1 MDFDHEALSKKTTRD
16 LDDLARQNIRDR
28 FLLRAIF
35 DILIQRDRRTAKET
49 CDWILRE
56 LQRKPRVQPA
66 GMGSWLFRPLM
77 IFIVLLAAAVA
88 FALALAVQAG
98 IIELAW
104 PLSQLSGRS

>member
-1 MDFDHEALSKKTTRD
+1 MDFDHEALGRKSTRD
-16 LDDLARQNIRDR
+16 LDDLARKNIHDR
-28 FLLRAIF
+28 YLLRAIF

-56 LQRKPRVQPA
+56 LQRKPRTQRA
-66 GMGSWLFRPLM
+66 GFGSWLFRPLT

-98 IIELAW
+98 IIEPVW
-104 PLSQLSGRS
+104 PHFQFSAGW